1 MSNTIMPQSI
11 EAEINLLGCIINDY
25 KSFDDVNAI
34 LNPIDFYLD
43 KHKFI
48 YKAILDLNSK
58 GTVVDL
64 ITLADYIKTKN
75 IIDKC
80 GGISYLSEL
89 ATSALYS
96 SNILEYAN
104 IVKDK
109 SNRRSLIN
117 TAREMIEKSYSDED
131 LESIVGSIEDN
142 LFKAA
147 CKNQDDEPVF
157 ISDAV
162 DKALISIESNW
173 MNGGKIQG
181 VTTGFK
187 EVDKVISGLKKGDF
201 IILAARPSMG
211 KTAFA
216 LNIGQCASKEASVA
230 IFSLEMSQEQ
240 LMNRLISAR
249 SLVELGN
256 IQNGS
261 LKENEFEK
269 IAMAAN
275 DLSNRKIFIDDKSM
289 TISQIE
295 SKCKNL
301 KRKKGLDV
309 VIVDYLQ
316 LIEGSEKNIQ
326 REQEVAKISRK
337 LKKLAMS
344 LDITI
349 IALSQLSRAPEQR
362 ADHRP
367 MLSDLRESGA
377 IEQDADVIIFLYRD
391 EYYNKESEDKNIAEV
406 ILGKNRNGEVK
417 TIKLG
422 WVGKYQRFSSLAWV

>member
-1 MSNTIMPQSI
+1 MINNLMPQNV
-11 EAEINLLGCIINDY
+11 EVEMNLLGCLINNS
-25 KSFDDVNAI
+25 KKIDDISYI
-34 LNPIDFYLD
+34 LDATDFYLD
-43 KHKFI
+43 KHKAI
-48 YKAILDLNSK
+48 YKAILELNSK
-58 GTVVDL
+58 GIVDL
-64 ITLADYIKTKN
+64 ITLTNYVKSKN
-75 IIDKC
+75 IIEQC

-89 ATSALYS
+89 ATTALYS
-96 SNILEYAN
+96 FNVIEYAN

-109 SNRRSLIN
+109 AKRRILIN
-117 TAREMIEKSYSDED
+117 AARQMIEKSYGDTE
-131 LESIVGSIEDN
+131 LENIVESIEDD
-142 LFKAA
+142 LVIAA
-147 CKNQDDEPVF
+147 SKNKDDDPVA
-157 ISDAV
+157 ISDAISN
-162 DKALISIESNW
+162 ALLNIESTW
-173 MNGGKIQG
+173 KEGGRIQG

-216 LNIGQCASKEASVA
+216 LNIGQCASKEGCVG

-249 SLVELGN
+249 ALVELGN

-261 LKENEFEK
+261 LKEDEFEK
-269 IAMAAN
+269 IALSAN
-275 DLSNRKIFIDDKSM
+275 DLSSRKIFIDDKSM

-295 SKCKNL
+295 SKCKTL
-301 KRKKGLDV
+301 KRKSGLDV
-309 VIVDYLQ
+309 VIIDYLQ
-316 LIEGSEKNIQ
+316 LIEGTERNTS

-422 WVGKYQRFSSLAWV
+422 WVGKYQRFSTLAWV

>member
-1 MSNTIMPQSI
+1 MINNVMPQNI
-11 EAEINLLGCIINDY
+11 EAEVNLLGCLINNY
-25 KSFDDVNAI
+25 KKIDDVSYI
-34 LNPIDFYLD
+34 LDTTDFYLD
-43 KHKFI
+43 KHKAI
-48 YKAILDLNSK
+48 YKSILELNSK
-58 GTVVDL
+58 GIVDL
-64 ITLADYIKTKN
+64 VTLTNYIRSKN
-75 IIDKC
+75 IIEQC

-89 ATSALYS
+89 VATALYS
-96 SNILEYAN
+96 FNVIDYAN

-109 SNRRSLIN
+109 SKRRILIN
-117 TAREMIEKSYSDED
+117 TARQMIEKSYGDTE
-131 LESIVGSIEDN
+131 LENIVESIEDD
-142 LFKAA
+142 LVIAA
-147 CKNQDDEPVF
+147 SKNKEDDPVA

-162 DKALISIESNW
+162 NNALLNIESRW
-173 MNGGKIQG
+173 QEGGKIQG
-181 VTTGFK
+181 ITTGFK
-187 EVDKVISGLKKGDF
+187 EIDKVISGLKKGDF

-216 LNIGQCASKEASVA
+216 LNVGQCASKEGCVG
-230 IFSLEMSQEQ
+230 IFSLEMSQDQ
-240 LMNRLISAR
+240 IMNRLIASR

-256 IQNGS
+256 IQNGK
-261 LKENEFEK
+261 LKEDEFEK
-269 IAMAAN
+269 IAIAGN
-275 DLSNRKIFIDDKSM
+275 DLANRKIFIDDKSM
-289 TISQIE
+289 TINQIE
-295 SKCKNL
+295 SKCKIL
-301 KRKKGLDV
+301 KRKNGLDV
-309 VIVDYLQ
+309 VIIDYLQ
-316 LIEGSEKNIQ
+316 LIEGTEKNTS

-391 EYYNKESEDKNIAEV
+391 EYYNKESEDKNITEV

-422 WVGKYQRFSSLAWV
+422 WVGKYQRFSTLAWV

>member
-1 MSNTIMPQSI
+1 MMQSIMPQNI
-11 EAEINLLGCIINDY
+11 EVEINLLGCLINDSKKIEDISY
-25 KSFDDVNAI
+25 ILDVT
-34 LNPIDFYLD
+34 DFYLD
-43 KHKFI
+43 KHKAI

-58 GTVVDL
+58 ETVDL
-64 ITLADYIKTKN
+64 VTLTNYINSKN
-75 IIDKC
+75 IIQQC

-89 ATSALYS
+89 AITAFHSV
-96 SNILEYAN
+96 NIMEYAN
-104 IVKDK
+104 IIKDK
-109 SNRRSLIN
+109 AKRRILIN
-117 TAREMIEKSYSDED
+117 ASRKMIEKSYSDEE
-131 LESIVGSIEDN
+131 LENIIEGIEDD
-142 LFKAA
+142 LVIAA
-147 CKNQDDEPVF
+147 SKNKDDEPVA
-157 ISDAV
+157 ISDAISN
-162 DKALISIESNW
+162 ALINIESNFIK
-173 MNGGKIQG
+173 GGKLQG

-187 EVDKVISGLKKGDF
+187 EIDKVISGLKKGDF

-216 LNIGQCASKEASVA
+216 LNIGQCASKEGSVG
-230 IFSLEMSQEQ
+230 IFSLEMSQQQ

-249 SLVELGN
+249 ALVELGN
-256 IQNGS
+256 IQNGT
-261 LKENEFEK
+261 LKEEEFEK
-269 IAMAAN
+269 IALAAN
-275 DLSNRKIFIDDKSM
+275 DLASRKIFIDDKSM
-289 TISQIE
+289 SITQIE
-295 SKCKNL
+295 SKCKRL
-301 KRKKGLDV
+301 KRKNGLDV
-309 VIVDYLQ
+309 VIIDYLQ
-316 LIEGSEKNIQ
+316 LIEGTEKNIQ

-377 IEQDADVIIFLYRD
+377 IEQDADIIIFLYRE

-422 WVGKYQRFSSLAWV
+422 WVGKYQRFSTLAWV

>member
-1 MSNTIMPQSI
+1 MMQSIMPQNI
-11 EAEINLLGCIINDY
+11 EVEINLLGCLINDSKKIEDISY
-25 KSFDDVNAI
+25 ILDVT
-34 LNPIDFYLD
+34 DFYLD
-43 KHKFI
+43 KHKAI

-58 GTVVDL
+58 ETVDL
-64 ITLADYIKTKN
+64 VTLTNYINSKN
-75 IIDKC
+75 IIQQC

-89 ATSALYS
+89 AITAFHSV
-96 SNILEYAN
+96 NIMEYAN
-104 IVKDK
+104 IIKDK
-109 SNRRSLIN
+109 AKRRILIN
-117 TAREMIEKSYSDED
+117 ASRKMIEKSYSDEE
-131 LESIVGSIEDN
+131 LENIIEGIEDD
-142 LFKAA
+142 LVIAA
-147 CKNQDDEPVF
+147 SKNKDDDPVA
-157 ISDAV
+157 ISDAISN
-162 DKALISIESNW
+162 ALINIESNFIK
-173 MNGGKIQG
+173 GGKLQG

-187 EVDKVISGLKKGDF
+187 EIDKVISGLKKGDF

-216 LNIGQCASKEASVA
+216 LNIGQCASKEGSVG
-230 IFSLEMSQEQ
+230 IFSLEMSQQQ

-249 SLVELGN
+249 ALVELGN
-256 IQNGS
+256 IQNGT
-261 LKENEFEK
+261 LKEEEFEK
-269 IAMAAN
+269 IALAAN
-275 DLSNRKIFIDDKSM
+275 DLASRKIFIDDKSM
-289 TISQIE
+289 SITQIE
-295 SKCKNL
+295 SKCKRL
-301 KRKKGLDV
+301 KRKNGLDV
-309 VIVDYLQ
+309 VIIDYLQ
-316 LIEGSEKNIQ
+316 LIEGTEKNIQ

-377 IEQDADVIIFLYRD
+377 IEQDADIIIFLYRE

-422 WVGKYQRFSSLAWV
+422 WVGKYQRFSTLAWV